1 VVLCFGLK
9 PSDQETEEAM
19 KLRYALLLSVLS
31 SAGIG
36 AAVHNLHAQTKPPV
50 YMIAINEVSN
60 QEGYAKESAK

>member
-1 VVLCFGLK
+1 
-9 PSDQETEEAM
+9 M